1 MSSNLE
7 TMTPEQLMKQ
17 IDRIVDDFFDETLI
31 IWDKGD
37 PEVIS
42 SKNELI
48 LSLHNLVCKHVHPS
62 N

>member
-7 TMTPEQLMKQ
+7 TMTPEQLMKE
-17 IDRIVDDFFDETLI
+17 IDRIVDDFLDESLI

>member
-1 MSSNLE
+1 
-7 TMTPEQLMKQ
+7 MTPEQLMKQ

>member
-1 MSSNLE
+1 
-7 TMTPEQLMKQ
+7 MKE
-17 IDRIVDDFFDETLI
+17 IDRIVDDFLDESLI

-48 LSLHNLVCKHVHPS
+48 LSLHNLVCNVHPS